1 MSIGRRI
8 KRLRED
14 LGLTQEDV
22 AKKVGVA
29 TQTIYKYENE
39 IVTNIPLDKLEKIAA
54 VLNTSPSYLMG
65 WEERKVPAVPQF
77 PSPCE
82 SRDVVRL
89 AVRGDI
95 AAGYNNY
102 ADESWDGDFIEIPRS
117 YLKGASLSEFFVLRV
132 KGDSMYPLYLEG
144 DHVLIKKQSTMDYSG
159 EIGAILYD
167 DDMATLKK
175 VEYIKGEDWLRL
187 VPINPNVPPVTI
199 SGEELSHCRVLG
211 VPRLLIRDIRQF

>member
-65 WEERKVPAVPQF
+65 WEERKAPAVPQF
-77 PSPCE
+77 PYPCE

-89 AVRGDI
+89 AVLGDI

-117 YLKGASLSEFFVLRV
+117 YLKGADISEFFVLRV
-132 KGDSMYPLYLEG
+132 KGNSMYPMYMEG
-144 DHVLIKKQSTMDYSG
+144 DRVLIKKQSTMDYSG

-175 VEYIKGEDWLRL
+175 VEYVKGEDWLRL
-187 VPINPNVPPVTI
+187 VPVNPNVPPVTI
-199 SGEELSHCRVLG
+199 SDEELSHCRVLG

>member
-65 WEERKVPAVPQF
+65 W
-77 PSPCE
+77 
-82 SRDVVRL
+82 
-89 AVRGDI
+89 DI
-95 AAGYNNY
+95 CFFNP
-102 ADESWDGDFIEIPRS
+102 IS
-117 YLKGASLSEFFVLRV
+117 YCIFR
-132 KGDSMYPLYLEG
+132 
-144 DHVLIKKQSTMDYSG
+144 YS
-159 EIGAILYD
+159 
-167 DDMATLKK
+167 
-175 VEYIKGEDWLRL
+175 
-187 VPINPNVPPVTI
+187 
-199 SGEELSHCRVLG
+199 
-211 VPRLLIRDIRQF
+211 